1 MNYGGKFSSLVYN
14 CLTKSFLANYPIE
27 MVPGSGETKKNI
39 GRFIVSCYENLEAPI
54 SPTSEKFREAQ
65 VKKEIQNRPKA
76 QKEVKHLF
84 PKNLKEGRGGEHLW
98 FTTSNTIVFRI
109 PFLGQCRLTSFKN
122 W

>member
-27 MVPGSGETKKNI
+27 MVPCSGETKKNI

-65 VKKEIQNRPKA
+65 VKTLFYTNQAGLTLQCQN
-76 QKEVKHLF
+76 QKNAFLEVKSGTNLF
-84 PKNLKEGRGGEHLW
+84 
-98 FTTSNTIVFRI
+98 F
-109 PFLGQCRLTSFKN
+109 C
-122 W
+122 